1 MKMLIF
7 AASHRPES
15 FNRKL
20 AAHASEYVRKQSVD
34 VDFAEYADFDMP
46 LYNDTIDM
54 PASAHLFE
62 QRAVNAAGI
71 IIASPEYNW
80 SYPASLKNIIDW
92 TSRIRPNPIEG
103 KTVLLMSAS
112 PGARGGILGLSH
124 LKTPF
129 DALQTHVFNK
139 MFPLGNCTQAFDNDN
154 ALVTKQSDILH
165 PILDDFVTFTRKLS
179 NT

>member
-1 MKMLIF
+1 MKLLVF

-20 AAHASEYVRKQSVD
+20 ALHASEYVRKQSID
-34 VDFAEYADFDMP
+34 VDFAEYSQFDMP
-46 LYNDTIDM
+46 LYNDTIEM
-54 PASAHLFE
+54 PASAHLLE
-62 QRAVNAAGI
+62 QRVANADGI
-71 IIASPEYNW
+71 IVASPEYNW

-92 TSRIRPNPIEG
+92 TSRIRPNPLKG

-139 MFPLGNCTQAFDNDN
+139 VFPLGNCTQAFDDSNT
-154 ALVTKQSDILH
+154 LVTKQSDMLH